1 MLSSA
6 HHSHM
11 SSRYQYTSYKSHLA
25 LHFSQRR
32 VSSSP

>member
-11 SSRYQYTSYKSHLA
+11 SSRYTSYKSHVA
-25 LHFSQRR
+25 LHFSQT
-32 VSSSP
+32 SFK